1 MLDDP
6 VSDVHRQS
14 SSCYVH
20 KWWKGQGRSLE
31 SLLKKKKKKIYI
43 YIYIY
48 MFVYLFILIAG

>member
-31 SLLKKKKKKIYI
+31 SLLKKKKIYI

-48 MFVYLFILIAG
+48 MFIHLFILIAG